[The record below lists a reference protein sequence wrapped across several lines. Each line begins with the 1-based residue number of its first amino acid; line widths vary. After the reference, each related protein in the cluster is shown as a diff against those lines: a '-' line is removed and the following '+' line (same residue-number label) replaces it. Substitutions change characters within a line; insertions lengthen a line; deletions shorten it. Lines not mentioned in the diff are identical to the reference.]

1 MNFKIFLSLIAIA
14 TGTVMAQPE
23 AQAQG
28 ARFKFAPTVYKLE
41 EPTGAHVP
49 SVYNPPPRTVNSGSV
64 PKGHSMLGFN
74 PAMLKKQAPPIA
86 VIQAQPSTQ
95 ASIVPQPGIFSNL
108 FGKPT
113 TATANAM
120 PLTAAPATAMPMAA
134 TPQKVAK
141 QVSRSNG
148 VSGRLRTRPARPMIA
163 RSASPNKIASY
174 GNQGYQPGSTVPTG
188 SFGSGGT
195 SSATVAGTIIR
206 K

>member
-74 PAMLKKQAPPIA
+74 PAMLKKQAPPVA

-95 ASIVPQPGIFSNL
+95 ASLMPAAFNNL

-113 TATANAM
+113 SAQTNAL

-148 VSGRLRTRPARPMIA
+148 VSGRLRTRPAQRPMIA
-163 RSASPNKIASY
+163 RSASPNSIASY
-174 GNQGYQPGSTVPTG
+174 GGRGYQPGSTVPTG
-188 SFGSGGT
+188 SFGSGG
-195 SSATVAGTIIR
+195 GTTQDVNGKIIR